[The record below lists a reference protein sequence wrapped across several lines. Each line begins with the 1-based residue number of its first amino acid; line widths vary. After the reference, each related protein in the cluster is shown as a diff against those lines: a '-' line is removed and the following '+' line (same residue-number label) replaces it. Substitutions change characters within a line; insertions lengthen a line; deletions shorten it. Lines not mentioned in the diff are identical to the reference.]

1 MAMISLSHM
10 TKNVIIMTCL
20 SVSSNTFTRYY
31 STQGRVR
38 SKFEQQGTQNG
49 NSGTGAFMY
58 YVRTQGQG
66 GGSEKNICLLNS
78 FHNLQFNIL
87 SSFFSAP
94 EILDEAQAFPQ
105 SDVWSLGVLLYVL
118 LSGQLP
124 FKGETAEETKSN
136 ILDVKFK
143 FEWLYN
149 EVTMEATRL
158 LMWIFKRGPW

>member
-1 MAMISLSHM
+1 MNIKQSSSHPYQKYNLM
-10 TKNVIIMTCL
+10 VSRCHLFVKQFSFVI
-20 SVSSNTFTRYY
+20 
-31 STQGRVR
+31 
-38 SKFEQQGTQNG
+38 
-49 NSGTGAFMY
+49 
-58 YVRTQGQG
+58 
-66 GGSEKNICLLNS
+66 
-78 FHNLQFNIL
+78 
-87 SSFFSAP
+87 SFFVLTSFFFSIPAP

-105 SDVWSLGVLLYVL
+105 SDMWSLGVLLYVL

-158 LMWIFKRGPW
+158 LMWIFKRAPWYV